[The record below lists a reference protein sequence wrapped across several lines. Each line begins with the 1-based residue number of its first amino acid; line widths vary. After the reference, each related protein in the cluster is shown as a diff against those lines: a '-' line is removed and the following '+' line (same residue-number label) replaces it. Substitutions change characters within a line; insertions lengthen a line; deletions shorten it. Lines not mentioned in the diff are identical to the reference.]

1 MFIEGK
7 YSRINVG
14 KVLDIIFFTEDSQYH
29 FVERRCVRMANN
41 KSKERDD
48 TMAAFSKPINGA
60 FVLSN
65 QKASEFLKKKVNT
78 SSDAIRRFENR
89 KANVASNK
97 DR

>member
-14 KVLDIIFFTEDSQYH
+14 KVLDIIFFFFFCQYH

>member
-1 MFIEGK
+1 M
-7 YSRINVG
+7 
-14 KVLDIIFFTEDSQYH
+14 DIIFFTEDSQYH
-29 FVERRCVRMANN
+29 FLERRCVRMADN